1 MRFLGSMSVNADKGN
16 QYIHETIR
24 SIMAERAKKDKF
36 KMQQLSVEITE
47 KSLNLLDKSSDE
59 VYEFNLKNIAFWST
73 HNENNR
79 LFGFIVKDEKNFMK
93 FFCHVFECDFDA
105 SATICKSIDKA
116 TQIAFKKLLDQNKFG
131 TLKKLRETEKKI
143 LLQNINSLPDK
154 EDGGGGDV
162 AKSAFNSPNPNFFIL
177 ENNDIQDELL
187 NDEKEEENSESEA

>member
-47 KSLNLLDKSSDE
+47 KSLNLLEASSE
-59 VYEFNLKNIAFWST
+59 ELYEFNLSNIAFWST

-105 SATICKSIDKA
+105 STTICKSIDKA
-116 TQIAFKKLLDQNKFG
+116 TQIAFKKLLGQNKFG
-131 TLKKLRETEKKI
+131 TLKKLRETEKKL

-154 EDGGGGDV
+154 EDDDV
-162 AKSAFNSPNPNFFIL
+162 SKSAFNSPNPNFFIL
-177 ENNDIQDELL
+177 EDNHVQNELL
-187 NDEKEEENSESEA
+187 NDEKEAEENSESEA